1 MKRKNLTQLS
11 INNQSQ
17 QISQIEEPDIN
28 YDDLKQYPI
37 GEMLLREEEMQNSM
51 MQGDISSNFEGMGR
65 LSNG

>member
-1 MKRKNLTQLS
+1 MS

-37 GEMLLREEEMQNSM
+37 GEMLLREEEMQTSIM
-51 MQGDISSNFEGMGR
+51 
-65 LSNG
+65 